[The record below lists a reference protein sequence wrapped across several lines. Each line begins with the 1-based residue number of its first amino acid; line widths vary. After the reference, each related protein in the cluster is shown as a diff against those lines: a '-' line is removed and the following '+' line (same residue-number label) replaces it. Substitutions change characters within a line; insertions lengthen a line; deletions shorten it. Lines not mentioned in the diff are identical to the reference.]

1 MHVWIQTLKPG
12 LDVMNTPTARAA
24 TLDIH
29 RDTPDNIETVMVERL
44 VTLDR
49 VPLDFDPLSWVEDIQ
64 TQMKNPLGELRQSS
78 WT

>member
-1 MHVWIQTLKPG
+1 MHVWIQTLKTG
-12 LDVMNTPTARAA
+12 LDVMNTHAVRAT

-49 VPLDFDPLSWVEDIQ
+49 VPFEFDPLSWVEDIQ
-64 TQMKNPLGELRQSS
+64 TQMKNPSGEHVVTL
-78 WT
+78 